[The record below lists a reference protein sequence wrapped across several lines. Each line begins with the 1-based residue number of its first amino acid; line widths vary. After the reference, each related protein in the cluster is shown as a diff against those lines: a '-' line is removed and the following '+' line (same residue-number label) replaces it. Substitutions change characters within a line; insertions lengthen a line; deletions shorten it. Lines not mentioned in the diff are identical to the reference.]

1 MTKIYKVYTE
11 EQRLYINEVKAKSYK
26 EAIEKVEQNEN
37 SFEDIDNNNWE
48 TYRVEKL
55 NKKGESVKEWE
66 FS

>member
-1 MTKIYKVYTE
+1 MKTFKVYTE
-11 EQRLYINEVKAKSYK
+11 EQRLYVNKVKAKNYK